1 VTTSTALTL
10 AHTAVSVLPVG
21 LGLLAFARK
30 GRIDPRTQLGKWYV
44 GTMLVGSVTAFAFIP
59 RLGFTPGEVL
69 TLVTLALLAVGTVT
83 LRGEW
88 RRNGYVQTVAL
99 STTYLLL
106 MVFATTETLKHFPV
120 GHPFAA
126 SAADPAL
133 LPVRLGLL
141 AAYLVGLT
149 YQLLRLRSVNTPTAR
164 LERAIAQ
171 YVKYAA

>member
-1 VTTSTALTL
+1 MTTSTGLTL
-10 AHTAVSVLPVG
+10 AHTAVGVLPVG
-21 LGLLAFARK
+21 LGLLAFARN
-30 GRIDPRTQLGKWYV
+30 GRINPGTALGKWYV
-44 GTMLVGSVTAFAFIP
+44 GTMFVASVSAFGFIP
-59 RLGFTPGEVL
+59 RLGFTPGQVL

-83 LRGEW
+83 LRGGW
-88 RRNGYVQTVAL
+88 RHNGTVQTFAL
-99 STTYLLL
+99 TTTYLLL
-106 MVFATTETLKHFPV
+106 MVFATTETLKHVPF

-141 AAYLVGLT
+141 AAYLVVLT
-149 YQLLRLRSVNTPTAR
+149 YQLLRLRAANSPTAR

>member
-1 VTTSTALTL
+1 MTTATAVTL

-21 LGLLAFARK
+21 LGLLAFARH
-30 GRIDPRTQLGKWYV
+30 GRINPRTHVGKWYL
-44 GTMLVGSVTAFAFIP
+44 GTMLLGSVSAFAFVP
-59 RLGFTPGEVL
+59 RLGFTPGQVL
-69 TLVTLALLAVGTVT
+69 TLATLALLAVGTVT

-88 RRNGYVQTVAL
+88 RRTGYVQTVAL

-106 MVFATTETLKHFPV
+106 MVFATTETLKHFPA

-126 SAADPAL
+126 NAADPAL
-133 LPVRLGLL
+133 VPVRLGLL
-141 AAYLVGLT
+141 AAYLIGLT
-149 YQLLRLRSVNTPTAR
+149 YQLLRVRAVTSPTAR